1 MNGVVR
7 SALALALLASTVLA
21 CSGGEPPRAPAAA
34 VSTMPGDGHGG
45 QGGWQGASP
54 APSPSP
60 SASPSPPALTLKD
73 ASRALDTFLETD
85 EVLRAAHADRW
96 VYQLTQDGQRPITIA
111 EIRTQGG
118 RRPVRYRWD
127 HRTVLVPRQSGAAQ
141 WFAATAERHGGQD
154 GKQGGPRIGV
164 FVFVRQGQDGP
175 WRNSFASLL
184 NSGEKPPAVELDAE
198 GYATSLG
205 SRDSSVAISPNLMG
219 PLHATVAE
227 EGPKGYASGL
237 IAPGPQTTGFYDQIS
252 RTKAQLKN
260 DDCMAYES
268 IFASTPN
275 YPIFALRA
283 RDGGALTMY
292 TLIRTSSWI
301 TSAQPGQGQGI
312 KCGEGRPLAVPAAAR
327 WLLSPTKDL
336 FIHQKRQIVE
346 TQQYVSAVPP
356 KASTAPVH
364 VVGYQGLVTGGFNR

>member
-7 SALALALLASTVLA
+7 SALALALLASLLACTVLA
-21 CSGGEPPRAPAAA
+21 CSGGEPPRAPASPAAA
-34 VSTMPGDGHGG
+34 VSAVPGADDGRA
-45 QGGWQGASP
+45 AS
-54 APSPSP
+54 PSPSP
-60 SASPSPPALTLKD
+60 SASPSPPALALKD
-73 ASRALDTFLETD
+73 ASLALDTFLETD

-96 VYQLTQDGQRPITIA
+96 AYQLTQDGQRPITIA
-111 EIRTQGG
+111 GIRTQGG
-118 RRPVRYRWD
+118 RRPARYRWD

-141 WFAATAERHGGQD
+141 WFAATAERHGGP
-154 GKQGGPRIGV
+154 GGARTGV
-164 FVFVRQGQDGP
+164 FVFVRQSQDGP
-175 WRNSFASLL
+175 WRNSFMSLL
-184 NSGEKPPAVELDAE
+184 NPGAKPPAVELDAE

-205 SRDSSVAISPNLMG
+205 SRDTSVAISPNLMG

-237 IAPGPQTTGFYDQIS
+237 IAPGPQTTGFYDEIS
-252 RTKAQLKN
+252 RTKVKAKA

-268 IFASTPN
+268 IFASAPN
-275 YPIFALRA
+275 FPIFALRT

-301 TSAQPGQGQGI
+301 TSAQGPGQGRGA
-312 KCGEGRPLAVPAAAR
+312 KCSEGRPVAVPAAAR

>member
-34 VSTMPGDGHGG
+34 VSTVPGDGHGG
-45 QGGWQGASP
+45 RGASP

-60 SASPSPPALTLKD
+60 SASPSPPAVTLKD

-96 VYQLTQDGQRPITIA
+96 AYQLTQDGQRPITIA

-118 RRPVRYRWD
+118 RRPASYRWD

-141 WFAATAERHGGQD
+141 WFAATAERHGGP
-154 GKQGGPRIGV
+154 GGARTGV
-164 FVFVRQGQDGP
+164 FTFVRQGQDGP
-175 WRNSFASLL
+175 WRNSFTSLL
-184 NSGEKPPAVELDAE
+184 NPGEKPPAVELDVE
-198 GYATSLG
+198 GYAIALG

-237 IAPGPQTTGFYDQIS
+237 IAPGPQTTGFYDEIS
-252 RTKAQLKN
+252 RTKVKAKA

-268 IFASTPN
+268 IFASAPN
-275 YPIFALRA
+275 YPIFALRT

-301 TSAQPGQGQGI
+301 TSAQGPGQGQGV
-312 KCGEGRPLAVPAAAR
+312 KCSEGRPVAVPAAAR

-336 FIHQKRQIVE
+336 MIHQKRQIVE

-364 VVGYQGLVTGGFNR
+364 VVGYQGVVTGGFNR